1 MNTPKEGGGE
11 HTETDTR
18 HKAQAGGAG
27 RDLVEGGPRAR
38 QAASGQLTLG
48 MGKTGRGWG
57 GTTRYREH
65 GTYRDKTK
73 TSRHR
78 PGGQEESRCQGGV
91 RAPARN
97 QLETGPSSD
106 PFRLQYGGS
115 DQCGPPSPVVRFTC
129 LQGLRSTGL
138 STVVPPTLSWAVGLG
153 KCTGDGPRQ
162 KPRP

>member
-18 HKAQAGGAG
+18 HKAQAGSAG

-48 MGKTGRGWG
+48 MGKTGQGWG
-57 GTTRYREH
+57 GTTRYRER

-78 PGGQEESRCQGGV
+78 PGGQEESRCQGGL

-106 PFRLQYGGS
+106 PFRLQYGGRIS
-115 DQCGPPSPVVRFTC
+115 
-129 LQGLRSTGL
+129 
-138 STVVPPTLSWAVGLG
+138 VGLLLPLSDLPVCRALG
-153 KCTGDGPRQ
+153 ALG
-162 KPRP
+162 